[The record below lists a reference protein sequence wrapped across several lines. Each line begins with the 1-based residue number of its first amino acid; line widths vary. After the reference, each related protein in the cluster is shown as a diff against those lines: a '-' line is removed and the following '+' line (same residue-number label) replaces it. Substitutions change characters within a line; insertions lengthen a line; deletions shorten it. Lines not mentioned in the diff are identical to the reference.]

1 VSRRGCYMSRAKM
14 TSDSLQGNRAKKFWT
29 NGLSAESV
37 AIH

>member
-1 VSRRGCYMSRAKM
+1 M
-14 TSDSLQGNRAKKFWT
+14 TLRQVDCQGNRAKKFWT